1 MFRFFYLLRQ
11 TILLFKESKKII
23 FITIVFLTI
32 GIVTLGSTYI
42 IGTKLFQGSLSVTN
56 KLNITAFFSLDTTP
70 QEIANTTE
78 EIKSIDGV
86 KSVSLITNEQAKQD
100 FLNVFPQYK
109 DIMNSLKRNPL
120 PYTIKVEIND
130 LSSGERIKDL
140 IKDFPNID
148 SVVFSADTAKKLN
161 NLVKLLWTL
170 FVSILIVVI
179 AEFIFIVQ
187 SSTSFLIDFRKT
199 EIRVLNLIG
208 ADKGFIEFPFLILF
222 SMFSIIAWAISVL
235 ILQKINIWSD
245 SIVQSLLPF
254 SNVYFSV
261 NTFNVFLS
269 LLAFSLVLSIIGS
282 LLPLRRVS

>member
-11 TILLFKESKKII
+11 TMLLFKESKKII

-42 IGTKLFQGSLSVTN
+42 IGTKLFQSSLSATN

-222 SMFSIIAWAISVL
+222 SMFSIIAWAISIL

-282 LLPLRRVS
+282 LIPLRRVS

>member
-11 TILLFKESKKII
+11 TMLLFKESKKII

-42 IGTKLFQGSLSVTN
+42 IGTKLFQSSLSVTN

-222 SMFSIIAWAISVL
+222 SMFSIIAWAISIL

>member
-1 MFRFFYLLRQ
+1 M
-11 TILLFKESKKII
+11 LLFKESKKII

-42 IGTKLFQGSLSVTN
+42 IGTKLFQSSLSATN

-140 IKDFPNID
+140 MKDFPNID

-235 ILQKINIWSD
+235 ILQKVNMWSD
-245 SIVQSLLPF
+245 SIVKSLLPF

-261 NTFNVFLS
+261 NTFNVFLY

-282 LLPLRRVS
+282 LLPLRRIS

>member
-11 TILLFKESKKII
+11 TMLLFKESKKII

-235 ILQKINIWSD
+235 ILQKVNIWSD

>member
-1 MFRFFYLLRQ
+1 M
-11 TILLFKESKKII
+11 LLFKESKKII

-42 IGTKLFQGSLSVTN
+42 IGTKLFQSSLSATN

-120 PYTIKVEIND
+120 PYTIKVEISD

-222 SMFSIIAWAISVL
+222 SMFSIIAWAISIL

>member
-11 TILLFKESKKII
+11 TMLLFKESKKII

-42 IGTKLFQGSLSVTN
+42 IGTKLFQSSLSMTN

>member
-11 TILLFKESKKII
+11 TMLLFKESKKII

-42 IGTKLFQGSLSVTN
+42 IGTKLFQSSLSATN

-86 KSVSLITNEQAKQD
+86 KSVSLITSEQAKQD

-120 PYTIKVEIND
+120 PYTIKVEISD

-199 EIRVLNLIG
+199 EIKVLNLIG

-222 SMFSIIAWAISVL
+222 SMFSIIAWAISIL

-282 LLPLRRVS
+282 LIPLRRVS

>member
-11 TILLFKESKKII
+11 TMLLFKESKKII

-42 IGTKLFQGSLSVTN
+42 IGTKLFQSSLSATN

-86 KSVSLITNEQAKQD
+86 KSVSLITSEQAKQD

-170 FVSILIVVI
+170 FVSILIIVI

-222 SMFSIIAWAISVL
+222 SMFSIIAWAISIL

-282 LLPLRRVS
+282 LIPLRRVS

>member
-11 TILLFKESKKII
+11 TMLLFKESKKII

-42 IGTKLFQGSLSVTN
+42 IGTKLFQSSLSATN

-86 KSVSLITNEQAKQD
+86 KSVSLITSEQAKQD

-187 SSTSFLIDFRKT
+187 SSTSFL
-199 EIRVLNLIG
+199 
-208 ADKGFIEFPFLILF
+208 
-222 SMFSIIAWAISVL
+222 
-235 ILQKINIWSD
+235 
-245 SIVQSLLPF
+245 
-254 SNVYFSV
+254 
-261 NTFNVFLS
+261 
-269 LLAFSLVLSIIGS
+269 
-282 LLPLRRVS
+282 

>member
-11 TILLFKESKKII
+11 TMLLFKESKKII

-42 IGTKLFQGSLSVTN
+42 IGTKLFQSSLSATN

-199 EIRVLNLIG
+199 EIKVLNLIG

-222 SMFSIIAWAISVL
+222 SMFSIIAWAISIL

>member
-11 TILLFKESKKII
+11 TMLLFKESKKII

-42 IGTKLFQGSLSVTN
+42 IGTKLFQSSLSATN

-86 KSVSLITNEQAKQD
+86 KSVSLITSEQAKQD

-199 EIRVLNLIG
+199 EIKVLNLIG

-222 SMFSIIAWAISVL
+222 SMFSIIAWAISIL

>member
-1 MFRFFYLLRQ
+1 M
-11 TILLFKESKKII
+11 
-23 FITIVFLTI
+23 
-32 GIVTLGSTYI
+32 
-42 IGTKLFQGSLSVTN
+42 
-56 KLNITAFFSLDTTP
+56 
-70 QEIANTTE
+70 
-78 EIKSIDGV
+78 
-86 KSVSLITNEQAKQD
+86 
-100 FLNVFPQYK
+100 
-109 DIMNSLKRNPL
+109 
-120 PYTIKVEIND
+120 
-130 LSSGERIKDL
+130 
-140 IKDFPNID
+140 
-148 SVVFSADTAKKLN
+148 
-161 NLVKLLWTL
+161 
-170 FVSILIVVI
+170 IVVI

-222 SMFSIIAWAISVL
+222 SMFSIIAWAISIL

-282 LLPLRRVS
+282 LIPLRRVS

>member
-11 TILLFKESKKII
+11 TMLLFKESKKII

-42 IGTKLFQGSLSVTN
+42 IGTKLFQSSLSATN

-86 KSVSLITNEQAKQD
+86 KSVSLITSEQAKQD

-120 PYTIKVEIND
+120 PYTIKVEISD
-130 LSSGERIKDL
+130 LSSGERIKVL

-222 SMFSIIAWAISVL
+222 SMFSIIAWAISIL

-282 LLPLRRVS
+282 LIPLRRVS

>member
-11 TILLFKESKKII
+11 TMLLFKESKKII

-42 IGTKLFQGSLSVTN
+42 IGTKLFQSSLSATN

-86 KSVSLITNEQAKQD
+86 KSVSLITSEQAKQD

-120 PYTIKVEIND
+120 PYTIKVEISD

-222 SMFSIIAWAISVL
+222 SMFSIIAWAISIL

-282 LLPLRRVS
+282 LIPLRRVS

>member
-11 TILLFKESKKII
+11 TMLLFKESKKII

-42 IGTKLFQGSLSVTN
+42 IGTKLFQSSLSATN

-86 KSVSLITNEQAKQD
+86 KSVSLITSEQAKQD

-199 EIRVLNLIG
+199 EIKVLNLIG

-222 SMFSIIAWAISVL
+222 SMFSIIAWAISIL

-269 LLAFSLVLSIIGS
+269 LLAFSLVLSVIGS

>member
-11 TILLFKESKKII
+11 TMLLFKESKKII

-42 IGTKLFQGSLSVTN
+42 IGTKLFQSSLSATN

-86 KSVSLITNEQAKQD
+86 KSVSLITSEQAKQD

-199 EIRVLNLIG
+199 EIKVLNLIG

-222 SMFSIIAWAISVL
+222 SMFSIIAWAISIL

-282 LLPLRRVS
+282 LIPLRRVS

>member
-1 MFRFFYLLRQ
+1 M
-11 TILLFKESKKII
+11 LLFKESKKII

-42 IGTKLFQGSLSVTN
+42 IGTKLFQSSLSATN

-86 KSVSLITNEQAKQD
+86 KSVSLITSEQAKQD

-199 EIRVLNLIG
+199 EIKVLNLIG

-222 SMFSIIAWAISVL
+222 SMFSIIAWAISIL

>member
-11 TILLFKESKKII
+11 TMLLFKESKKII

-42 IGTKLFQGSLSVTN
+42 IGTKLFQSSLSATN

-86 KSVSLITNEQAKQD
+86 KSVSLITSEQAKQD

-235 ILQKINIWSD
+235 ILQKVNIWSD

-282 LLPLRRVS
+282 LIPLRRVS

>member
-1 MFRFFYLLRQ
+1 M
-11 TILLFKESKKII
+11 LLFKESKKII

-235 ILQKINIWSD
+235 ILQKVNIWSD

>member
-11 TILLFKESKKII
+11 TMLLFKESKKII

-42 IGTKLFQGSLSVTN
+42 IGTKLFQSSLSATN

-222 SMFSIIAWAISVL
+222 SMFSIIAWAISIL

>member
-11 TILLFKESKKII
+11 TMLLFKESKKII

-42 IGTKLFQGSLSVTN
+42 IGTKLFQSSLSVTN

-86 KSVSLITNEQAKQD
+86 KSVSLITSEQAKQD

-222 SMFSIIAWAISVL
+222 SMFSIIAWAISIL

-261 NTFNVFLS
+261 NTFHVFLS

>member
-42 IGTKLFQGSLSVTN
+42 IGTKLFQSSLSVTN

-282 LLPLRRVS
+282 LIPLRRVS

>member
-11 TILLFKESKKII
+11 TMLLFKESKKII

-42 IGTKLFQGSLSVTN
+42 IGTKLFQSSLSATN

-86 KSVSLITNEQAKQD
+86 KSVSLITSEQAKQD

-199 EIRVLNLIG
+199 EIKVLNLIG

-222 SMFSIIAWAISVL
+222 SMFSIIAWAISLL

-269 LLAFSLVLSIIGS
+269 LLAFSLVLSVIGS

>member
-1 MFRFFYLLRQ
+1 M
-11 TILLFKESKKII
+11 LLFKESKKII

-42 IGTKLFQGSLSVTN
+42 IGTKLFQSSLSATN

-199 EIRVLNLIG
+199 EIKVLNLIG

-222 SMFSIIAWAISVL
+222 SMFSIIAWAISIL

-282 LLPLRRVS
+282 LIPLRRVS

>member
-11 TILLFKESKKII
+11 TMLLFKESKKII

-42 IGTKLFQGSLSVTN
+42 IGTKLFQSSLSATN

-86 KSVSLITNEQAKQD
+86 KSVSLITSEQAKQD

-170 FVSILIVVI
+170 FVSILIIVI

-199 EIRVLNLIG
+199 EIKVLNLIG

-222 SMFSIIAWAISVL
+222 SMFSIIAWAISIL

-282 LLPLRRVS
+282 LIPLRRVS

>member
-11 TILLFKESKKII
+11 TMLLFKESKKII

-42 IGTKLFQGSLSVTN
+42 IGTKLFQSSLSATN

-140 IKDFPNID
+140 MKDFPNID

-235 ILQKINIWSD
+235 ILQKVNMWSD
-245 SIVQSLLPF
+245 SIVKSLLPF

-261 NTFNVFLS
+261 NTFNVFLY

-282 LLPLRRVS
+282 LLPLRRIS

>member
-11 TILLFKESKKII
+11 TMLLFKESKKII

-42 IGTKLFQGSLSVTN
+42 IGTKLFQSSLSATN

-86 KSVSLITNEQAKQD
+86 KSVSLITSEQAKQD

-120 PYTIKVEIND
+120 PYTIKVEISD

-187 SSTSFLIDFRKT
+187 SSTSFLIDFRKN
-199 EIRVLNLIG
+199 R
-208 ADKGFIEFPFLILF
+208 DKGFEPYRRRQGFYR
-222 SMFSIIAWAISVL
+222 ISLPNFIFYVL
-235 ILQKINIWSD
+235 YYCLGNIN
-245 SIVQSLLPF
+245 F
-254 SNVYFSV
+254 
-261 NTFNVFLS
+261 NTTKD
-269 LLAFSLVLSIIGS
+269 
-282 LLPLRRVS
+282 

>member
-11 TILLFKESKKII
+11 TMLLFKESKKII

-42 IGTKLFQGSLSVTN
+42 IGTKLFQSSLSATN

-86 KSVSLITNEQAKQD
+86 KSVSLITSEQAKQD

-222 SMFSIIAWAISVL
+222 SMFSIIAWAISIL

>member
-11 TILLFKESKKII
+11 TMLLFKESKKII

-42 IGTKLFQGSLSVTN
+42 IGTKLFQSSLSVTN

-86 KSVSLITNEQAKQD
+86 KSVSLITSEQAKQD

-222 SMFSIIAWAISVL
+222 SMFSIIAWAISIL

-282 LLPLRRVS
+282 LIPLRRVS

>member
-11 TILLFKESKKII
+11 TMLLFKESKKII

-86 KSVSLITNEQAKQD
+86 KSVSLITSEQAKQD

-109 DIMNSLKRNPL
+109 DIINSLKRNPL

-235 ILQKINIWSD
+235 ILQKVNIWSD

-282 LLPLRRVS
+282 LIPLRRVS

>member
-11 TILLFKESKKII
+11 TMLLFKESKKII

-42 IGTKLFQGSLSVTN
+42 IGTKLFQSSLSATN

-86 KSVSLITNEQAKQD
+86 KSVSLITSEQAKQD

-222 SMFSIIAWAISVL
+222 SMFSIIAWAISIL

-282 LLPLRRVS
+282 LIPLRRVS

>member
-1 MFRFFYLLRQ
+1 M
-11 TILLFKESKKII
+11 LLFKESKKII

-42 IGTKLFQGSLSVTN
+42 IGTKLFQSSLSATN

-86 KSVSLITNEQAKQD
+86 KSVSLITSEQAKQD

-199 EIRVLNLIG
+199 EIKVLNLIG

-222 SMFSIIAWAISVL
+222 SMFSIIAWAISLL

-269 LLAFSLVLSIIGS
+269 LLAFSLVLSVIGS

>member
-1 MFRFFYLLRQ
+1 MFRFLYVLRQ
-11 TILLFKESKKII
+11 TTLLFKESKKIV
-23 FITIVFLTI
+23 FITIIFLTI

-42 IGTKLFQGSLSVTN
+42 IGTKLFQSSLSVTS
-56 KLNITAFFSLDTTP
+56 KLNITAFFKLDAMPEEIVKTTG
-70 QEIANTTE
+70 

-86 KSVSLITNEQAKQD
+86 KSISLITNEQAMED

-109 DIMNSLKRNPL
+109 DIMSSLKRNPL
-120 PYTIKVEIND
+120 PYTIKVEIRD
-130 LSSGERIKDL
+130 LTSGERIKDL

-148 SVVFSADTAKKLN
+148 SVVFSADTAEKLN

-170 FVSILIVVI
+170 FASILVVVI

-187 SSTSFLIDFRKT
+187 SSTSFLIDFRKN

-208 ADKGFIEFPFLILF
+208 ADKGFIELPFIFLF
-222 SMFSIIAWAISVL
+222 SLFSIIAWAISIL

-245 SIVQSLLPF
+245 SIVQGLLPF
-254 SNVYFSV
+254 SSAYFSI
-261 NTFNVFLS
+261 NTLYVFLV
-269 LLAFSLVLSIIGS
+269 LLVFSLILTVLGS

>member
-1 MFRFFYLLRQ
+1 M
-11 TILLFKESKKII
+11 LLFKESKKII

-42 IGTKLFQGSLSVTN
+42 IGTKLFQSSLSATN

-120 PYTIKVEIND
+120 PYTIKVEISD

-199 EIRVLNLIG
+199 EIKVLNLIG

-222 SMFSIIAWAISVL
+222 SMFSIIAWAISIL